1 MLKKLTAWIEKNE
14 GLILIL
20 LLVVVLRIPSLFEP
34 YWYGDEGIYLV
45 LGQALRKG
53 LVFYRDIHD
62 NKPPLLYLLAAIAGN
77 VFYFRLILMVWF
89 GIATTVFFKLM
100 QVILP
105 KKKMAWYGTTLAMI
119 VLTTLFEGNVANA
132 EIFIVLPVVLAILL
146 VAKKTKNW
154 FGVGLLFSIGFLFK
168 VPAAFDL
175 AALAVWLIIFEKIS
189 FKKLL
194 TLGLGFILPI
204 LGTIIYYGVV
214 GGMEPYVRS
223 ALLQNVGYLTSW
235 QAGQQ
240 GSGGLMNRGIII
252 AVFLTMFYP
261 LAKKFKLS
269 RWASLMV
276 IWFLLAMYGAL
287 LSERPYPHY
296 LIQPAI
302 PGAILLALFLYN
314 KQKVLKLVII
324 TVGILSGWWCYQIK
338 FWGYPIVPYY
348 VNFVKYITQQ
358 RGLEEYRNYFDPR
371 VNQAYQLGEYLKRS
385 TLPQDRV
392 FIWGDEPGVYALGE
406 RLPVGRYT
414 VAYHVVD
421 FNGYDETMQAWEKQP
436 PKVVLVMD
444 YEKRPFKE
452 MELRLATDY
461 VLAGKIDQAWVYRL
475 LEGTPLR

>member
-1 MLKKLTAWIEKNE
+1 MLKKLKAWIEKNE

-20 LLVVVLRIPSLFEP
+20 LLVIVLRIPSLFEP

-89 GIATTVFFKLM
+89 GTAAAIFFKLM

-105 KKKMAWYGTTLAMI
+105 LKKPAWYGATLAMV
-119 VLTTLFEGNVANA
+119 VLTTMFEGNVANA
-132 EIFIVLPVVLAILL
+132 EIFIVLPVVLAMLM
-146 VAKKTKNW
+146 VVKKTKHW
-154 FGVGLLFSIGFLFK
+154 FGIGLLFSAGFLFK

-175 AALAVWLIIFEKIS
+175 GALIIWLMMFEKNSLRKIWAV
-189 FKKLL
+189 
-194 TLGLGFILPI
+194 GWGFILPI
-204 LGTIIYYGVV
+204 LGTIIYYGAA
-214 GGMEPYVRS
+214 GGLEPYVRS
-223 ALLQNVGYLTSW
+223 ALLQNIGYLSSW
-235 QAGQQ
+235 GA
-240 GSGGLMNRGIII
+240 SKDGLMNRGIII
-252 AVFLTMFYP
+252 AVFLAMFYP

-269 RWASLMV
+269 RWASLVV

-296 LIQPAI
+296 LIQPAV
-302 PGAILLALFLYN
+302 PGALLLALFLYN
-314 KQKVLKLVII
+314 KRKVLRLVIVL
-324 TVGILSGWWCYQIK
+324 VGILSGWWCYQMK
-338 FWGYPIVPYY
+338 FWSYPIVPYY
-348 VNFVKYITQQ
+348 VNFGQYIAGQKS
-358 RGLEEYRNYFDPR
+358 LEGYRNFFDPR
-371 VNQAYQLGEYLKRS
+371 VNQSYQLGEYIKRT

-392 FIWGDEPGVYALGE
+392 FIWGDEPGIYALGE

-414 VAYHVVD
+414 VAYHIVD
-421 FNGYDETMQAWEKQP
+421 FNGYEETMRAWEKQP
-436 PKVVLVMD
+436 PKVVLAMD

-452 MELRLATDY
+452 MELKLATDY
-461 VLAGKIDQAWVYRL
+461 VLAGKIDQARIYRL

>member
-1 MLKKLTAWIEKNE
+1 MIKKLAGWIEKNE

-20 LLVVVLRIPSLFEP
+20 LLVIVLRIPSLFEP

-45 LGQALRKG
+45 LGQALKKG

-89 GIATTVFFKLM
+89 ATATAVFFKLT

-105 KKKMAWYGTTLAMI
+105 KKKLVWYGATLAMVI
-119 VLTTLFEGNVANA
+119 LTTMFEGNVANA
-132 EIFIVLPVVLAILL
+132 EIFIVLPVVLAMLMVVL
-146 VAKKTKNW
+146 KTQHW
-154 FGVGLLFSIGFLFK
+154 FTVGLLFSAGFLFK

-175 AALAVWLIIFEKIS
+175 GALIIWLMMFEKNRL
-189 FKKLL
+189 KKIWAV
-194 TLGLGFILPI
+194 GWGFILPI
-204 LGTIIYYGVV
+204 LGTIIYYGVA
-214 GGMEPYVRS
+214 GGLEPYVRS
-223 ALLQNVGYLTSW
+223 ALLQNIGYLSTWGASK
-235 QAGQQ
+235 
-240 GSGGLMNRGIII
+240 SGLISRGLIVM
-252 AVFLTMFYP
+252 VFLAMFYP

-269 RWASLMV
+269 KWASLMV

-296 LIQPAI
+296 LIQPAV
-302 PGAILLALFLYN
+302 PGTILLALFLYSR
-314 KQKVLKLVII
+314 QKALKLVIVI
-324 TVGILSGWWCYQIK
+324 AGILSGWWWQQMK
-338 FWGYPIVPYY
+338 FWGYPIAPYY
-348 VNFVKYITQQ
+348 VNFGQYVTQQ
-358 RGLEEYRNYFDPR
+358 KSLEEYRNYFDPR
-371 VNQAYQLGEYLKRS
+371 VNQTYCLGEYLKRT

-421 FNGYDETMQAWEKQP
+421 FNGYEETMRAWEKQP
-436 PKVVLVMD
+436 PKVVLEMD

-452 MELRLATDY
+452 MELKLATDY
-461 VLAGKIDQAWVYRL
+461 VLVGKIDQARIYRL
-475 LEGTPLR
+475 LEGQ

>member
-1 MLKKLTAWIEKNE
+1 MLKKLSAWLEKNE

-20 LLVVVLRIPSLFEP
+20 LLVVILRIPSLFEP

-45 LGQALRKG
+45 LGQAFKKG

-89 GIATTVFFKLM
+89 GTATAVFFKLM

-105 KKKMAWYGTTLAMI
+105 LEKTAWYGATLAMI
-119 VLTTLFEGNVANA
+119 ILTTLLEGNVANA
-132 EIFIVLPVVLAILL
+132 EIFIVLPVVLAMLM
-146 VAKKTKNW
+146 VVKKTQHW
-154 FGVGLLFSIGFLFK
+154 FGVGLLFSVGFLFK
-168 VPAAFDL
+168 VPAAFDF
-175 AALAVWLIIFEKIS
+175 AALIIWLMFNGLLDRKIWRLS
-189 FKKLL
+189 
-194 TLGLGFILPI
+194 LGFMLPI
-204 LGTIIYYGVV
+204 AGTIIYYGIV
-214 GGMEPYVRS
+214 GGLEPYVRS
-223 ALLQNVGYLTSW
+223 ALLQNIGYLSTWGASK
-235 QAGQQ
+235 
-240 GSGGLMNRGIII
+240 SGLMNRGIII
-252 AVFLTMFYP
+252 AVFLAMFYP

-296 LIQPAI
+296 LIQPAV
-302 PGAILLALFLYN
+302 PGVLLLALFLYSRR
-314 KQKVLKLVII
+314 KVLKLVIVI
-324 TVGILSGWWCYQIK
+324 AGILSGWWWYQIK

-348 VNFVKYITQQ
+348 VNFVQYITQQ
-358 RGLEEYRNYFDPR
+358 KSLEEYRNYFDPR
-371 VNQAYQLGEYLKRS
+371 VNQTYRLGEYLKKS

-421 FNGYDETMQAWEKQP
+421 FNGYEETIKAWGKQP

-452 MELRLATDY
+452 MELKLATDY
-461 VLAGKIDQAWVYRL
+461 VLAGKIDHARVYRL

>member
-1 MLKKLTAWIEKNE
+1 MRKRLFGWIEKNE
-14 GLILIL
+14 WLILIL
-20 LLVVVLRIPSLFEP
+20 LLVVILRIPSLFEP
-34 YWYGDEGIYLV
+34 LWYGDEGIYLV

-100 QVILP
+100 QAVLP
-105 KKKMAWYGTTLAMI
+105 KKKLAWYGTTLAMI
-119 VLTTLFEGNVANA
+119 ILTTMFEGNVANA

-154 FGVGLLFSIGFLFK
+154 FGVGLLFSVGFLFK
-168 VPAAFDL
+168 VPAAFDF
-175 AALAVWLIIFEKIS
+175 AALVIWLMIFEKNRLRKIWS
-189 FKKLL
+189 
-194 TLGLGFILPI
+194 LGLGFILPI

-214 GGMEPYVRS
+214 GGLEPYVRS
-223 ALLQNVGYLTSW
+223 ALLQNVGYLNTWGTSK
-235 QAGQQ
+235 
-240 GSGGLMNRGIII
+240 SGLMNRGIII
-252 AVFLTMFYP
+252 AVFLAMFYP

-269 RWASLMV
+269 KWASLTV
-276 IWFLLAMYGAL
+276 IWFLLAMFGAL

-296 LIQPAI
+296 LIQPAV
-302 PGAILLALFLYN
+302 PGAILIALFLFN
-314 KQKVLKLVII
+314 KQRALKLMIVI
-324 TVGILSGWWCYQIK
+324 VGVLSGWWWYQIK

-348 VNFVKYITQQ
+348 INFVQYITQQ
-358 RGLEEYRNYFDPR
+358 KSLEEYRNYFDPR
-371 VNQAYQLGEYLKRS
+371 VNQTYQLGEYLKNS

-421 FNGYDETMQAWEKQP
+421 FNGYEETMKAWKKQP

-452 MELRLATDY
+452 MELELATDY
-461 VLAGKIDQAWVYRL
+461 VLAGKIDQARVYRH
-475 LEGTPLR
+475 LEQK

>member
-1 MLKKLTAWIEKNE
+1 MLKRLTVWLEKNE

-20 LLVVVLRIPSLFEP
+20 LLVIVLRIPSLFEP

-45 LGQALRKG
+45 LGQAFKKG

-77 VFYFRLILMVWF
+77 VFYFRLMLMVWF
-89 GIATTVFFKLM
+89 GIATAVFFKLM
-100 QVILP
+100 QIVLP
-105 KKKMAWYGTTLAMI
+105 KRKLAWYGATLAMI
-119 VLTTLFEGNVANA
+119 VLTTMFEGNVANA
-132 EIFIVLPVVLAILL
+132 EIFIVLPVVLAMLM
-146 VAKKTKNW
+146 VVKKTKNW
-154 FGVGLLFSIGFLFK
+154 LGVGLLFSVGFLFK
-168 VPAAFDL
+168 VPAVFDFTALLIWLLFWQKTKL
-175 AALAVWLIIFEKIS
+175 ANIFKC
-189 FKKLL
+189 L
-194 TLGLGFILPI
+194 LGFIVPI
-204 LGTIIYYGVV
+204 SLTIIYYGVV
-214 GGMEPYVRS
+214 GGLEPYVRS

-235 QAGQQ
+235 QTGQQ

-252 AVFLTMFYP
+252 AVFLAMFYP

-296 LIQPAI
+296 LIQPAV
-302 PGAILLALFLYN
+302 PGVLLLALFLYSRR
-314 KQKVLKLVII
+314 KVLKLVIVV
-324 TVGILSGWWCYQIK
+324 TGILGGWWWQQIK
-338 FWGYPIVPYY
+338 FWGYPLVPYY
-348 VNFVKYITQQ
+348 INFVQYITQQ
-358 RGLEEYRNYFDPR
+358 KSLEEYRNYFDPR
-371 VNQAYQLGEYLKRS
+371 VNQTYKLGEYLKMS

-421 FNGYDETMQAWEKQP
+421 FNGYEETIKAWGKQP

-452 MELRLATDY
+452 MELKLATDY
-461 VLAGKIDQAWVYRL
+461 VLAGKIDHARVYRP
-475 LEGTPLR
+475 LEQK

>member
-1 MLKKLTAWIEKNE
+1 MRKRLFGWIEKNE
-14 GLILIL
+14 WLILIL
-20 LLVVVLRIPSLFEP
+20 LLVVILRIPSLFEP
-34 YWYGDEGIYLV
+34 LWYGDEGIYLV

-100 QVILP
+100 QAVLP
-105 KKKMAWYGTTLAMI
+105 KKKLAWYGTTLAMI
-119 VLTTLFEGNVANA
+119 LLTTMFEGNVANA

-154 FGVGLLFSIGFLFK
+154 FGVGLLFSVGFLFK
-168 VPAAFDL
+168 VPAAFDF
-175 AALAVWLIIFEKIS
+175 AALVIWLMIFEKNRLRKIWS
-189 FKKLL
+189 
-194 TLGLGFILPI
+194 LGLGFILPI

-214 GGMEPYVRS
+214 GGLEPYVRS
-223 ALLQNVGYLTSW
+223 ALLQNVGYLNTWGTSK
-235 QAGQQ
+235 
-240 GSGGLMNRGIII
+240 SGLMNRGIII
-252 AVFLTMFYP
+252 AVFLAMFYP

-269 RWASLMV
+269 RWASLTV
-276 IWFLLAMYGAL
+276 IWFLLAMFGAL

-296 LIQPAI
+296 LIQPAV
-302 PGAILLALFLYN
+302 PGAILIALFLFN
-314 KQKVLKLVII
+314 KQRALKLMIVI
-324 TVGILSGWWCYQIK
+324 VGVLSGWWWYQIK

-348 VNFVKYITQQ
+348 INFVQYITQQ
-358 RGLEEYRNYFDPR
+358 KSLEEYRNYFDPR
-371 VNQAYQLGEYLKRS
+371 VNQTYQLGEYLKNS

-421 FNGYDETMQAWEKQP
+421 FNGYEETMKAWKKQP

-452 MELRLATDY
+452 MELELATDY
-461 VLAGKIDQAWVYRL
+461 VLAGKIDQAQVYRH
-475 LEGTPLR
+475 LEQK

>member
-1 MLKKLTAWIEKNE
+1 MLKKLFGLIEKNE

-20 LLVVVLRIPSLFEP
+20 LLVIVLRIPSLFEP

-89 GIATTVFFKLM
+89 GTAVAIFFKLM
-100 QVILP
+100 QTVLP
-105 KKKMAWYGTTLAMI
+105 KKKTAWYGATLVMI
-119 VLTTLFEGNVANA
+119 ILTTLFEGNIANA
-132 EIFIVLPVVLAILL
+132 EIFIVLPVVLAILM
-146 VAKKTKNW
+146 VVKKTQHW
-154 FGVGLLFSIGFLFK
+154 FGVGLLFSAGFLFK
-168 VPAAFDL
+168 VPAAFDF
-175 AALAVWLIIFEKIS
+175 AALVIWLMIFEKNSLRKIWAMG
-189 FKKLL
+189 F
-194 TLGLGFILPI
+194 GFILPI

-214 GGMEPYVRS
+214 GWLEPYVRS
-223 ALLQNVGYLTSW
+223 ALLQNIGYLSSW
-235 QAGQQ
+235 GASK
-240 GSGGLMNRGIII
+240 SGLISRGVIVT
-252 AVFLTMFYP
+252 VFLAMFYP

-296 LIQPAI
+296 LIQAVV
-302 PGAILLALFLYN
+302 PGTILLALFLYSRRR
-314 KQKVLKLVII
+314 VLRLVIVI
-324 TVGILSGWWCYQIK
+324 AGILSGWWCYQLK
-338 FWGYPIVPYY
+338 FWSYPIVPYY
-348 VNFVKYITQQ
+348 INFVQYISQQ
-358 RGLEEYRNYFDPR
+358 KSLEEYRNFFDPR
-371 VNQAYQLGEYLKRS
+371 VNQSYKLGEYLKKS

-414 VAYHVVD
+414 VAYHIVD
-421 FNGYDETMQAWEKQP
+421 FNGYEETMKAWEKQP
-436 PKVVLVMD
+436 PKVVLEMD

-452 MELRLATDY
+452 MELKLATDY
-461 VLAGKIDQAWVYRL
+461 VLAGKIDQARIYRL
-475 LEGTPLR
+475 LEGQ